1 MAKKSVVTEAQ
12 EIQLAIELI
21 NLGARL
27 QLLESETSLSRER
40 LLKLYK
46 ELKGVSPPKG
56 MLPFS
61 TDWFITWQP
70 NIHSSLFINIH
81 RYLVEHARINGIEAV
96 MKAYKLYLEQVG
108 YNDAGEPVLSLTR
121 AWTLVRFFES
131 KMLMTTPCCKCNGH
145 FVVHRLDLHQ
155 DYLCGLC
162 HMPSR
167 AGKTKKAKDAV
178 TMGLAEA
185 ALPVAAAAPLVATS
199 VLAAVA

>member
-1 MAKKSVVTEAQ
+1 MNRVNTGEKMTKKSVVTEAQ

-46 ELKGVSPPKG
+46 ELRGVSPPKG

-70 NIHSSLFINIH
+70 NIHSSLFINIYK
-81 RYLVEHARINGIEAV
+81 YLVEHAQISGIEAV
-96 MKAYKLYLEQVG
+96 MKAYKLYLEQVET
-108 YNDAGEPVLSLTR
+108 DASGEPVLSLTR

-131 KMLMTTPCCKCNGH
+131 KMLDTAPCSKCGGE
-145 FVVHRLDLHQ
+145 FVVHKLDLHQ
-155 DYLCGLC
+155 DYVCGLC

-167 AGKTKKAKDAV
+167 AGKTKKAKEEAS
-178 TMGLAEA
+178 LAQ
-185 ALPVAAAAPLVATS
+185 PPLTA
-199 VLAAVA
+199 